1 MKVTKEELIVKMA
14 ESENGMTKAAAR
26 RMFELVIKTI
36 EDTVAEGGTVNIIG
50 FGSFSANETP
60 ARAGRNPATG
70 ETIKIAASKSPKF
83 KAGKALKDRVNK
95 K

>member
-1 MKVTKEELIVKMA
+1 MKVTKEELIAKMA

-26 RMFELVIKTI
+26 RMFNLVIDTI
-36 EDTVAEGGTVNIIG
+36 EETVAEGGTVNIIG

-70 ETIKIAASKSPKF
+70 ESIEIPATKRVKF
-83 KAGKALKDRVNK
+83 HAGKAFKDAVNK
-95 K
+95 

>member
-36 EDTVAEGGTVNIIG
+36 EETVAAGGPVNLIG
-50 FGSFSANETP
+50 VGSFSANETP

-70 ETIKIAASKSPKF
+70 ESIEIPATKRVKF
-83 KAGKALKDRVNK
+83 HAGKAFKDAVNA
-95 K
+95 